1 MFAGVLFLHLVAS
14 LVAVHV
20 GAILSLLPC
29 LHRDFALHVPL
40 SGASDDAPI
49 SVTVVRRPFSAV
61 VSPTHG
67 VSHAASAT
75 TMMFSPPHAK
85 ASSASA
91 APGRDAAGS
100 DGVGTARR
108 GSPMDE
114 DVAALFDNDD
124 DDWAGT

>member
-1 MFAGVLFLHLVAS
+1 M
-14 LVAVHV
+14 
-20 GAILSLLPC
+20 
-29 LHRDFALHVPL
+29 HVPL
-40 SGASDDAPI
+40 PGASDDAPI

-75 TMMFSPPHAK
+75 TMMFSPPHAT
-85 ASSASA
+85 ASTASPAPVA
-91 APGRDAAGS
+91 ANSAGS
-100 DGVGTARR
+100 NGVGAARR

-124 DDWAGT
+124 DDWAGTCDVGFSTPHAEL